1 MYDLWKIAVLP
12 LRALA
17 NCRGFFIS
25 GVSIDLDLRISRW
38 ILEAQRR
45 GVRLERILIHPDDYP
60 YARKHMRFLPVKVIG
75 NKVPVIEPEEL

>member
-1 MYDLWKIAVLP
+1 M
-12 LRALA
+12 
-17 NCRGFFIS
+17 
-25 GVSIDLDLRISRW
+25 DLDLRISRW

-60 YARKHMRFLPVKVIG
+60 YARKHMRFLPMKVIG